1 MRVILGAF
9 LITAVFCQA
18 GALYKSFELFKR
30 NQWQVNKV
38 LKSQD
43 QRNAER
49 MDEIEAAII
58 KQNEVIRYF
67 ALI

>member
-1 MRVILGAF
+1 MRVIIGVF
-9 LITAVFCQA
+9 LILTISAQNQ
-18 GALYKSFELFKR
+18 LYKSLELFKR

-43 QRNAER
+43 QRFVGR

-58 KQNEVIRYF
+58 KQNDVIR
-67 ALI
+67 

>member
-1 MRVILGAF
+1 MRVIIGVF
-9 LITAVFCQA
+9 LILTIAAQNPLF
-18 GALYKSFELFKR
+18 KSLELFKR

-43 QRNAER
+43 QRFVGR

-58 KQNEVIRYF
+58 KQNDVIR
-67 ALI
+67 